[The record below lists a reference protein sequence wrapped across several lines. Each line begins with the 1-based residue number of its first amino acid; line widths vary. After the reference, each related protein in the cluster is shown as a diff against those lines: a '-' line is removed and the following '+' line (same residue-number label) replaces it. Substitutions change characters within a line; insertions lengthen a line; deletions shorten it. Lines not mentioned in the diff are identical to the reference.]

1 MLLKPPKDKTKSDK
15 GLANGMGYGYIE
27 SKNPSSEW
35 HLGKHDLNE
44 TKSFTGQTFAEVY
57 KSPDQFS
64 YVQYNDGKPEGFGG
78 DSSTYAHAKGALV
91 WNNENA
97 VWLVHSIPK
106 FMSAFHGKQ

>member
-1 MLLKPPKDKTKSDK
+1 MKPPKDKTKSDK